1 MENLLDYLMYA
12 LCGHNYQVKRLENNC
27 RNKKQWLISFEGV
40 VTIILDEA
48 DISVL
53 RTIYNS
59 RTLDIDERERYERLF
74 SLCV

>member
-12 LCGHNYQVKRLENNC
+12 LCGHNYQVKRLANNC
-27 RNKKQWLISFEGV
+27 RDKKQWLISFEGV
-40 VTIILDEA
+40 VRIILDDS

-53 RTIYNS
+53 RSIYNS
-59 RTLDIDERERYERLF
+59 RPLDADERERYERLF

>member
-12 LCGHNYQVKRLENNC
+12 LCGHNYQVKRLENNY

-40 VTIILDEA
+40 VTIILDES

-53 RTIYNS
+53 RCIYDS
-59 RTLDIDERERYERLF
+59 RTLDADERERYERLF